1 MKAYLPAF
9 AALIAL
15 TSPIVAHG
23 GTVNEPPATLD
34 ATVPGTGATA
44 LPAPRQITRWEDSGM
59 KPQEAQEWASYGFKP
74 QEAVAWLGA
83 HFAPVVARTWADKGF
98 DPEEARLWLDSARAT
113 TTMMAELDH
122 ADPSE
127 WKREGFTPADRLAWW
142 EAGFAFEDALLLA
155 RSGMR
160 PAEAAWHGHE
170 KLKALRAQHTAA
182 ADTAAPGSP
191 APDPRA
197 VWEAIRPYLKVAAL
211 GIIAFI
217 VVLAGFLLRRRS
229 QMQGKRSADRH
240 RGPGRGMK
248 GRHEPRITPEDDSTS
263 AAHALPDDA
272 PAASAPASQKR
283 GERPARRYALVHHA
297 TPHCIHCKST
307 DVRSSRIRPHKFLWI
322 DFTEYFRCR
331 HCGKHFAIVS
341 YTPILLVAGTVVM
354 LLTLVTV
361 GVLHA
366 LGGK

>member
-1 MKAYLPAF
+1 MNIHGIK
-9 AALIAL
+9 
-15 TSPIVAHG
+15 TSRQDFHSRLGHNAH
-23 GTVNEPPATLD
+23 VF
-34 ATVPGTGATA
+34 TA
-44 LPAPRQITRWEDSGM
+44 H
-59 KPQEAQEWASYGFKP
+59 
-74 QEAVAWLGA
+74 V
-83 HFAPVVARTWADKGF
+83 HAPVQRTVQGVF
-98 DPEEARLWLDSARAT
+98 SYL
-113 TTMMAELDH
+113 
-122 ADPSE
+122 
-127 WKREGFTPADRLAWW
+127 
-142 EAGFAFEDALLLA
+142 
-155 RSGMR
+155 RSV
-160 PAEAAWHGHE
+160 E
-170 KLKALRAQHTAA
+170 
-182 ADTAAPGSP
+182 
-191 APDPRA
+191 
-197 VWEAIRPYLKVAAL
+197 I
-211 GIIAFI
+211 
-217 VVLAGFLLRRRS
+217 
-229 QMQGKRSADRH
+229 
-240 RGPGRGMK
+240 GRKQK

>member
-1 MKAYLPAF
+1 
-9 AALIAL
+9 
-15 TSPIVAHG
+15 
-23 GTVNEPPATLD
+23 
-34 ATVPGTGATA
+34 
-44 LPAPRQITRWEDSGM
+44 
-59 KPQEAQEWASYGFKP
+59 
-74 QEAVAWLGA
+74 
-83 HFAPVVARTWADKGF
+83 
-98 DPEEARLWLDSARAT
+98 
-113 TTMMAELDH
+113 
-122 ADPSE
+122 
-127 WKREGFTPADRLAWW
+127 
-142 EAGFAFEDALLLA
+142 
-155 RSGMR
+155 
-160 PAEAAWHGHE
+160 
-170 KLKALRAQHTAA
+170 
-182 ADTAAPGSP
+182 
-191 APDPRA
+191 
-197 VWEAIRPYLKVAAL
+197 
-211 GIIAFI
+211 
-217 VVLAGFLLRRRS
+217 
-229 QMQGKRSADRH
+229 
-240 RGPGRGMK
+240 MK